1 MGRFAG
7 LVAELEECA
16 EVSRRAFEGV
26 RSAGCEVT
34 SADLTELLSALGV
47 LDRSAQGA
55 ATAALAQFARRE
67 EVQDPHDL

>member
-26 RSAGCEVT
+26 RSAGREVT
-34 SADLTELLSALGV
+34 SADLTELLSALG
-47 LDRSAQGA
+47 GA
-55 ATAALAQFARRE
+55 RPVRAGGGDCCPGPVR
-67 EVQDPHDL
+67 PS